1 MKDARFQ
8 RLSRKIVLFQAIL
21 LLSVIAATA
30 LGVGLMSIGWRLLW
44 LLLVTGTAVYVT
56 YSYTQSHFFDP
67 IHSIQASINRVT
79 QGDLEERVFLRSA
92 GDREFVEL
100 SEAINAMTEHYAL
113 LVEEANR
120 HRNHLNAILS
130 SLVDALIVVDRELR
144 ITLVNPAAVDLFGI
158 SPDSRGRYLLESIR
172 NYDLVQL
179 FQRVL
184 TDQET
189 AQQEIQLF
197 APQHSILRAIVSP
210 IRSQEGDK
218 VLGVVAIL
226 HDITELKRLEKM
238 RTDFVA
244 NVSHE
249 LRTPLTAIKGFVET
263 LLDGALEDPEAARR
277 FLGIVSVE
285 TDRMVNLVKDL
296 LELSRLE
303 GAERAG
309 NQVPVDMVQLVED
322 IGESYRGRAAEE
334 QLEFHL
340 EIEDEPPKVLGD
352 ATLLRQAITNLLDN
366 ALKYT
371 DPGGHVW
378 LSLASSGDRVYVAVR
393 DTGIGIPSKHL
404 SRIFERFY
412 RVDKGRCRK
421 RGGTGLGLA
430 IVKHIVEKH
439 QGKIDVESEY
449 GEGSCFTIT
458 LPAYVETEEQPQAV
472 PDLEAASS

>member
-1 MKDARFQ
+1 MKDFRSQ
-8 RLSRKIVLFQAIL
+8 RLSRKILIFQAML
-21 LLSVIAATA
+21 VLSVILAAV
-30 LGVGLMSIGWRLLW
+30 LGVWLNSTGWRLLW
-44 LLLVTGTAVYVT
+44 LLLVSGIALYVT
-56 YSYTQSHFFDP
+56 HSYTQSHFFDP
-67 IHSIQASINRVT
+67 IHSILVSINRVT
-79 QGDLEERVFLRSA
+79 QGDLDERVFLRSA
-92 GDREFVEL
+92 GDPEFVEL
-100 SEAINAMTEHYAL
+100 SEAINGMTEHYAL

-130 SLVDALIVVDRELR
+130 SLVDALIVVDKELK
-144 ITLVNPAAVDLFGI
+144 ITLVNPAAVHLLGI
-158 SPDSRGRYLLESIR
+158 SPDSQGRYLLESVR

-184 TDQET
+184 TEQAT

-197 APQHSILRAIVSP
+197 SPQHSILRAIVSP
-210 IRSQEGDK
+210 IRSQKTGK

-249 LRTPLTAIKGFVET
+249 LRTPLTAVKGFVET
-263 LLDGALEDPEAARR
+263 LLDGAWEDKEAARR

-285 TDRMVNLVKDL
+285 TDRMVSLVKDL

-303 GAERAG
+303 GTERAG
-309 NQVPVDMVQLVED
+309 TQVPVDIVELVEE
-322 IGESYRGRAAEE
+322 IGESYESRAAEAE
-334 QLEFHL
+334 LQFYL
-340 EIEDEPPKVLGD
+340 EIDGQPPAVLGD

-366 ALKYT
+366 AIKYT
-371 DPGGHVW
+371 DPGGRVW
-378 LSLASSGDRVYVAVR
+378 LTLTSSGEHVHVAVR
-393 DTGIGIPSKHL
+393 DTGIGIPAKHL

-458 LPAYVETEEQPQAV
+458 LPAFVDVE
-472 PDLEAASS
+472 DLTAAASN

>member
-1 MKDARFQ
+1 MKDFRFQ
-8 RLSRKIVLFQAIL
+8 RLSWKILVFQAVLVLTVIL
-21 LLSVIAATA
+21 AAV
-30 LGVGLMSIGWRLLW
+30 LGLWLIGSGWRLFW
-44 LLLVTGTAVYVT
+44 ILLVAGIAVYVT

-79 QGDLEERVFLRSA
+79 QGDLDERVFLRSA
-92 GDREFVEL
+92 GDPEFVEL
-100 SEAINAMTEHYAL
+100 SEAINGMTEHYAL

-130 SLVDALIVVDRELR
+130 SLVDALIVVDKELR
-144 ITLVNPAAVDLFGI
+144 ITLVNPAAIDLLGI
-158 SPDSRGRYLLESIR
+158 SPDSRGRYLLESVR

-184 TDQET
+184 TDQTT

-197 APQHSILRAIVSP
+197 SPQHSILRAIVSP
-210 IRSQEGDK
+210 IRSQQADQ

-249 LRTPLTAIKGFVET
+249 LRTPLTAVKGFVET
-263 LLDGALEDPEAARR
+263 LLEGALEDEEAARR
-277 FLGIVSVE
+277 FLGIVATE
-285 TDRMVNLVKDL
+285 TDRMVSLVKDL

-303 GAERAG
+303 GTERAG
-309 NQVPVDMVQLVED
+309 NQVPIDMVELVED
-322 IGESYRGRAAEE
+322 IAKSYQGRTAEE

-340 EIEDEPPKVLGD
+340 EINDAPSAVLGD
-352 ATLLRQAITNLLDN
+352 TTLLRQAITNLLDN
-366 ALKYT
+366 AIKYT

-378 LSLASSGDRVYVAVR
+378 LTLASSGEYVYVSVR

-449 GEGSCFTIT
+449 GEGTCFAIT
-458 LPAYVETEEQPQAV
+458 LPAFVEEKELP
-472 PDLEAASS
+472 AAAAFN

>member
-1 MKDARFQ
+1 MKDSRFQ
-8 RLSRKIVLFQAIL
+8 RLSWKILVFQAMLVLAVIL
-21 LLSVIAATA
+21 ATV
-30 LGVGLMSIGWRLLW
+30 LGLWLIGTGWRLPW
-44 LLLVTGTAVYVT
+44 LLLVTGIAVYVT

-67 IHSIQASINRVT
+67 IHRIQASINRVT
-79 QGDLEERVFLRSA
+79 QGDLDERVFLRSA
-92 GDREFVEL
+92 GDPEFVEL
-100 SEAINAMTEHYAL
+100 SEAINGMTEHYAL

-130 SLVDALIVVDRELR
+130 SLVDALIVVDKELR
-144 ITLVNPAAVDLFGI
+144 ITLVNPAAIDILGI
-158 SPDSRGRYLLESIR
+158 SPDSRGRYLLESVR

-184 TDQET
+184 TEQAT

-197 APQHSILRAIVSP
+197 SPQHSILRAIVSP
-210 IRSQEGDK
+210 IRSQQTDQ

-263 LLDGALEDPEAARR
+263 LLDGALEDEEAARR
-277 FLGIVSVE
+277 FLGIMAVE
-285 TDRMVNLVKDL
+285 TDRMVSLVKDL

-303 GAERAG
+303 GTERAG
-309 NQVPVDMVQLVED
+309 NQAPVDMVGLVED
-322 IGESYRGRAAEE
+322 IADSYQGRAAEE

-340 EIEDEPPKVLGD
+340 EVDGKPPAVLGD

-366 ALKYT
+366 AIKYT

-378 LSLASSGDRVYVAVR
+378 LSLTSSGDHVYVTVR

-449 GEGSCFTIT
+449 GEGTSFTIT
-458 LPAYVETEEQPQAV
+458 LPAFIEEQELPA
-472 PDLEAASS
+472 AASS